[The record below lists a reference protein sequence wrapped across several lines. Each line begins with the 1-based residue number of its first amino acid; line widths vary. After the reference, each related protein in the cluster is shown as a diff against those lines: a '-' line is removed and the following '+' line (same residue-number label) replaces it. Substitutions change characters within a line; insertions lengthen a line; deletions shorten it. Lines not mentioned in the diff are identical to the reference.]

1 MHTIV
6 EIDQYARDVFESYM
20 QAYLEIDFFKK
31 NHQEFF
37 GKRDDLFRRECWNY
51 ITKLHKFMSQ
61 FLMKAQVEINE
72 SVDLDFKRWTKQKE
86 ELKSLKDSENF
97 NELFIRRKE
106 MQ

>member
-37 GKRDDLFRRECWNY
+37 GKRDDLFRREC
-51 ITKLHKFMSQ
+51 
-61 FLMKAQVEINE
+61 
-72 SVDLDFKRWTKQKE
+72 
-86 ELKSLKDSENF
+86 
-97 NELFIRRKE
+97 
-106 MQ
+106 